1 MVKRVKVIGVGSKI
15 KHSEFWYYYL
25 ILNNNFAIAINK
37 PGWRM
42 RLISFIFG
50 FKIYSK
56 YEDKKYTETVFFIGL
71 NKSHKD
77 MIRVIDNAFFQYE
90 IKDGAKI

>member
-1 MVKRVKVIGVGSKI
+1 MSETGGSVK
-15 KHSEFWYYYL
+15 HAEFYYYYL

-50 FKIYSK
+50 FKIYAK
-56 YEDKKYTETVFFIGL
+56 YEDKKYTETVLFFGL
-71 NKSHKD
+71 HKSCKD
-77 MIRVIDNAFFQYE
+77 MVRAIGNAFFQYE
-90 IKDGAKI
+90 IKGGVKI